1 MLWYG
6 CCSRLVPHEFQV
18 FRVLNSC
25 RTICC
30 AAWVLVMFLNDVVV
44 LYLNT
49 CCDIT
54 IGAQLYRRFSA
65 HAFGAV
71 MEPACI

>member
-1 MLWYG
+1 
-6 CCSRLVPHEFQV
+6 
-18 FRVLNSC
+18 
-25 RTICC
+25 
-30 AAWVLVMFLNDVVV
+30 MFLNDVVV